1 MIRADYLVVTVPCT
15 DAAEAL
21 YPVMVWYWL
30 PDPQPF
36 ALYGYRGY
44 RSGKVFLGERED
56 RYLVQATGAIAH
68 DVALRFPLPVEH
80 ELSVAR
86 IDVQVTM
93 VVQDADFFIRACEPQ
108 GPYQATRWSRVGEP
122 GETLYV
128 GAPKSDCRLRIYNKT
143 AESGIKPQVPGDF
156 LRVEIQFRN
165 RYADRMFRAIR
176 ARAPRLPFLSHL
188 RRMVDSFTFDTVK
201 RHVESVEEELF
212 PEEQFVEVDALA
224 RRKAWLERSVIPAM
238 RKVLAEEPEY
248 LQVFL
253 QLLDNPLSEGVQS
266 E

>member
-1 MIRADYLVVTVPCT
+1 MLRADYLVVTVPHT
-15 DAAEAL
+15 EAAEAA
-21 YPVMVWYWL
+21 YPVVISYWL
-30 PDPQPF
+30 TDPQPY

-44 RSGKVFLGERED
+44 RSNKIFVGERDD
-56 RYLVQATGAIAH
+56 RYLLQATGAIAH
-68 DVALRFPLPVEH
+68 DVAMRFPLPVDH
-80 ELSVAR
+80 DLSVAR

-93 VVQDADFFIRACEPQ
+93 VVPDADMLIRTCEP
-108 GPYQATRWSRVGEP
+108 GAAYQATRWSKVREP

-128 GAPKSDCRLRIYNKT
+128 GSPRSDVRLRLYNKT
-143 AESGIKPQVPGDF
+143 AESGIKPESIGDY

-176 ARAPRLPFLSHL
+176 ARAPKLPFLSHL
-188 RRMVDSFTFDTVK
+188 RRMVDNFTFDAVR
-201 RHVESVEEELF
+201 RHIESVEDELF
-212 PEEQFVEVDALA
+212 PEEQLAEQDALS

-253 QLLDNPLSEGVQS
+253 QLLDNPLDEVV
-266 E
+266 

>member
-1 MIRADYLVVTVPCT
+1 MLRADYLVVTVPRSE
-15 DAAEAL
+15 AAEAA
-21 YPVMVWYWL
+21 YPVMVAYWL

>member
-1 MIRADYLVVTVPCT
+1 MLRADYLVVTVPCT
-15 DAAEAL
+15 EAAEAS
-21 YPVMVWYWL
+21 YPVMIAYWL

-44 RSGKVFLGERED
+44 KSGKIFIGERED

-68 DVALRFPLPVEH
+68 DVALRFPLPVDH

-86 IDVQVTM
+86 IDVQTTM
-93 VVQDADFFIRACEPQ
+93 VTQDADFFIRACEPQ
-108 GPYQATRWSRVGEP
+108 GGYKATRWSAVGEP

-156 LRVEIQFRN
+156 VRVELQFRN

-188 RRMVDSFTFDTVK
+188 RRMVDSFTFDVVK

-212 PEEQFVEVDALA
+212 PEEQFTEIDALS

-248 LQVFL
+248 LQVFIN
-253 QLLDNPLSEGVQS
+253 LLDNPQEDAI
-266 E
+266 

>member
-1 MIRADYLVVTVPCT
+1 MIRADYLVATVPRT
-15 DAAEAL
+15 DAAEAS
-21 YPVMVWYWL
+21 YPVMMAYWL

-36 ALYGYRGY
+36 AMYGYRGY
-44 RSGKVFLGERED
+44 KSGRIFFGERED

-93 VVQDADFFIRACEPQ
+93 VTSNADFFIRACEPNRA
-108 GPYQATRWSRVGEP
+108 YKAARWSSVGEP

-143 AESGIKPQVPGDF
+143 AESGIKPQGPGDF
-156 LRVEIQFRN
+156 VRLEIQFRN

-188 RRMVDSFTFDTVK
+188 RRMVDSFTFDVVK
-201 RHVESVEEELF
+201 RHIESVEEELF
-212 PEEQFVEVDALA
+212 PEEQFTETDALT
-224 RRKAWLERSVIPAM
+224 RRKAWIERSVIPAM

-248 LQVFL
+248 LQTFL
-253 QLLDNPLSEGVQS
+253 QILDNPLESEI
-266 E
+266 